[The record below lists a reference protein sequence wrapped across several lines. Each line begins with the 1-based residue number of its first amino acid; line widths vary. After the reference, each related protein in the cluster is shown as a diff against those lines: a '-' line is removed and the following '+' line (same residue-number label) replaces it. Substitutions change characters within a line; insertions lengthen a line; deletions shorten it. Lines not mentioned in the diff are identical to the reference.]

1 MDAIDE
7 LLKRLEAEGLDA
19 LTPEEVDTLATA
31 ADERPEVGARL
42 NAVATPETPLVAAV
56 GAPRAAAWD
65 DTWEAIARRT
75 ASRSGGR
82 RLGMWQQVFAAAAAV
97 LLAVGIWQGRLPMAA
112 DGRPVELDSSVEI
125 LSLEAYGEQ
134 APMVVTVGD
143 EGSYPV
149 IWLVDESGA

>member
-1 MDAIDE
+1 MDAIDA
-7 LLKRLEAEGLDA
+7 LLKRFEAEGLDA
-19 LTPEEVDTLATA
+19 LTPDEVETLAAA
-31 ADERPEVGARL
+31 ADGRLEVGARL
-42 NAVATPETPLVAAV
+42 SAVATPETPLAAAV
-56 GAPRAAAWD
+56 GAPSAAAWD
-65 DTWEAIARRT
+65 DTWEAITRRT

-82 RLGMWQQVFAAAAAV
+82 RLGMWQQVFAAVAAV

>member
-1 MDAIDE
+1 MDAIDA

-19 LTPEEVDTLATA
+19 LTPDEVAILAAA
-31 ADERPEVGARL
+31 ADDRPEVGARL
-42 NAVATPETPLVAAV
+42 GALVTPPVPVAAAV
-56 GAPRAAAWD
+56 GAPNAAVWD
-65 DTWEAIARRT
+65 DAWAAIAPRT

-112 DGRPVELDSSVEI
+112 DGRPIELDSSVEI

-143 EGSYPV
+143 EGNYPV